1 MKDFLRRFYKEV
13 ILIFFYIAI
22 AVAAYVCW
30 FDSLWHLWYV
40 DLVTAISIVVVGATV
55 GFLYIKS
62 IEKEESQKKEKEE
75 KNSTEEKIEASELE
89 EFKEKDEV

>member
-1 MKDFLRRFYKEV
+1 MKDFLKRYFKEL

-40 DLVTAISIVVVGATV
+40 DLVTSLAIVAIGITV
-55 GFLYIKS
+55 GFIYIS
-62 IEKEESQKKEKEE
+62 SLEKEKKTKEE
-75 KNSTEEKIEASELE
+75 EKPLDNKEENREA
-89 EFKEKDEV
+89 